1 MKQLAE
7 RVGRLEH
14 SQAKLEGL
22 LEGLREA
29 ITVRAAP
36 ARDERSMNLCRYFLP
51 LLVVLLLSGP
61 LSAQETDEDG
71 QFYLNF
77 SGSAIFPYEPAVP
90 RVVLGGTENF
100 PGSLSLLGGPGNKFK
115 TGAGFTAAFG
125 YAFKEG
131 FSTEMEWGYQ
141 KIRTDNSTQNLSL
154 SFPSRRGF
162 LDFEGFEPPPI
173 SITIENSGEI
183 KTWSLMGN
191 VYYRYP
197 KWRVSPYAGFG
208 LGAFFHDRTATSI
221 AAIENLPRSPFG
233 YLGVPIFGSIFSD
246 SPPEPLKTTA
256 TYEDSRFA
264 YQIMAGLSAR
274 ISKLVEIRCG
284 YRFRSSRGEPIDA
297 DQIEAGIRFRF

>member
-1 MKQLAE
+1 MSVELISVLIAVLAIGVAQSGP
-7 RVGRLEH
+7 R
-14 SQAKLEGL
+14 
-22 LEGLREA
+22 
-29 ITVRAAP
+29 P
-36 ARDERSMNLCRYFLP
+36 ARAERSMNLCRYFLP

-61 LSAQETDEDG
+61 LSAQETDEEDH
-71 QFYLNF
+71 FYLGF
-77 SGSAIFPYEPAVP
+77 AGSAIFPYEPAVP
-90 RVVLGGTENF
+90 QVVLGGTENF
-100 PGSLSLLGGPGNKFK
+100 PGSLGGPGNKFK

-141 KIRTDNSTQNLSL
+141 KIRTDNPTQNLSL

-162 LDFEGFEPPPI
+162 LDFEGFESTPI

-221 AAIENLPRSPFG
+221 AAIENLPRSPFV

-246 SPPEPLKTTA
+246 SPPRTPQDHSHIRGFPVCLSDHGRSLGSGLQARGVPLW
-256 TYEDSRFA
+256 
-264 YQIMAGLSAR
+264 LSLSLKPRGAD
-274 ISKLVEIRCG
+274 RC
-284 YRFRSSRGEPIDA
+284 RPN
-297 DQIEAGIRFRF
+297 

>member
-1 MKQLAE
+1 MITPMNF
-7 RVGRLEH
+7 RL
-14 SQAKLEGL
+14 
-22 LEGLREA
+22 
-29 ITVRAAP
+29 
-36 ARDERSMNLCRYFLP
+36 YFL
-51 LLVVLLLSGP
+51 VLLFVVPLCSP
-61 LSAQETDEDG
+61 LSAQAADEEDH
-71 QFYLNF
+71 FYLGF
-77 SGSAIFPYEPAVP
+77 AGSAIFPYEPAVP
-90 RVVLGGTENF
+90 PVVLGGTENF
-100 PGSLSLLGGPGNKFK
+100 PGSLGGPGNKFK

-141 KIRTDNSTQNLSL
+141 KIRTDNPTQNLSL
-154 SFPSRRGF
+154 SFPSRGFLGLGGF
-162 LDFEGFEPPPI
+162 LDFEGFESPPI

-208 LGAFFHDRTATSI
+208 LGAFFHDGTFTSTVT
-221 AAIENLPRSPFG
+221 IENIGIGIDPNVSPYLDLFPLPGNLP
-233 YLGVPIFGSIFSD
+233 PIFTGG
-246 SPPEPLKTTA
+246 TTTF

-264 YQIMAGLSAR
+264 YQIMGGLSAR
-274 ISKLVEIRCG
+274 VSKLVDFRIG

>member
-1 MKQLAE
+1 MHRENSTTEDHFYHSFAGSAKRFKQKFELGSPPGTT
-7 RVGRLEH
+7 R
-14 SQAKLEGL
+14 
-22 LEGLREA
+22 EGLR
-29 ITVRAAP
+29 
-36 ARDERSMNLCRYFLP
+36 
-51 LLVVLLLSGP
+51 
-61 LSAQETDEDG
+61 
-71 QFYLNF
+71 
-77 SGSAIFPYEPAVP
+77 IFGHASEG
-90 RVVLGGTENF
+90 LGTNG
-100 PGSLSLLGGPGNKFK
+100 K
-115 TGAGFTAAFG
+115 TGAGFTAPLAT
-125 YAFKEG
+125 AFKEG

-141 KIRTDNSTQNLSL
+141 KIRTDNPTQNLSL

-162 LDFEGFEPPPI
+162 LDFEGFESTPI

-221 AAIENLPRSPFG
+221 AAIENLPRSPFV

-264 YQIMAGLSAR
+264 YQIMGGLSVR
-274 ISKLVEIRCG
+274 VYKRVEFRFG
-284 YRFRSSRGEPIDA
+284 YRFRSSLRWTS
-297 DQIEAGIRFRF
+297 